1 VRQGTNREPRTSF
14 DEAQSNIKFVIF
26 DVICGYKGGQED
38 NMTTNKTTQPLL
50 PPHDALIQ
58 TEKRV
63 LKYYKQPE
71 TDPFHPLE
79 IVGFVMAGFT
89 AVVLISVL
97 IGRWYFDDP
106 HKTPAKFLQQPGQQ
120 QPVKLAPR

>member
-1 VRQGTNREPRTSF
+1 MKLKSSIKIVTS
-14 DEAQSNIKFVIF
+14 DAVSE
-26 DVICGYKGGQED
+26 YKSGQED

-50 PPHDALIQ
+50 APHDALIQ

-63 LKYYKQPE
+63 LKYHKQPE

-106 HKTPAKFLQQPGQQ
+106 HKTPAKWLQQPGQQ

>member
-1 VRQGTNREPRTSF
+1 MKLKSSIKIVTS
-14 DEAQSNIKFVIF
+14 DAVSE
-26 DVICGYKGGQED
+26 YKSGQED

-50 PPHDALIQ
+50 APHDALIQ
-58 TEKRV
+58 TEQRV
-63 LKYYKQPE
+63 LKYHKQPE

-97 IGRWYFDDP
+97 VGRWYFDDP
-106 HKTPAKFLQQPGQQ
+106 HKTPAKWLQQPGPQ
-120 QPVKLAPR
+120 QPVKGAPR

>member
-1 VRQGTNREPRTSF
+1 MRQHPNQEVRRAF
-14 DEAQSNIKFVIF
+14 DEAQNNIKIVIF
-26 DVICGYKGGQED
+26 DVARGYKGGQED

-106 HKTPAKFLQQPGQQ
+106 HKTPAKWLQ
-120 QPVKLAPR
+120 QPVKVAPR